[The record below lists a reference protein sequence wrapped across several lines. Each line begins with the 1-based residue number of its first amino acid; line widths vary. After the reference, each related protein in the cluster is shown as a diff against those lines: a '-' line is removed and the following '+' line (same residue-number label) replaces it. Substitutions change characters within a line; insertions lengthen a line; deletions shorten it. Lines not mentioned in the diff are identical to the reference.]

1 VSIIICHLPCYTL
14 DFGVFLGAPQAMA
27 LGAVLQINTAITGAS
42 FGNFAVEVPEGDT
55 TFLDDLGVYAV
66 ASALA
71 GQVSTVSFGH
81 CTFGPQVSGLL
92 VS

>member
-1 VSIIICHLPCYTL
+1 
-14 DFGVFLGAPQAMA
+14 
-27 LGAVLQINTAITGAS
+27 
-42 FGNFAVEVPEGDT
+42 
-55 TFLDDLGVYAV
+55 VYAV